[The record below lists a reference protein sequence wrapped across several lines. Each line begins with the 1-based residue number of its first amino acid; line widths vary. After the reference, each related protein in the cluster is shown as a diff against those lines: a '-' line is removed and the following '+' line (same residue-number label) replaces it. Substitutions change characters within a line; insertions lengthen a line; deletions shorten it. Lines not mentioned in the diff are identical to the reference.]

1 MGWMASAVQAV
12 LAATAAFAAFAV
24 VSNRHS
30 IFKAIPNEWRPM
42 KVSKIDL
49 GKNVENRIELLTPNC
64 RKQKS
69 KLGKNVE
76 NHFLTVSKG

>member
-1 MGWMASAVQAV
+1 
-12 LAATAAFAAFAV
+12 
-24 VSNRHS
+24 
-30 IFKAIPNEWRPM
+30 M

-49 GKNVENRIELLTPNC
+49 GKNVENRIELFTPNC

-76 NHFLTVSKG
+76 NRFLTVLRGKKNPFKLEYTSPNLI

>member
-1 MGWMASAVQAV
+1 
-12 LAATAAFAAFAV
+12 
-24 VSNRHS
+24 
-30 IFKAIPNEWRPM
+30 M

-49 GKNVENRIELLTPNC
+49 GKNVENRIELITPNC

-76 NHFLTVSKG
+76 NRFFDCFKGLKKLFS

>member
-1 MGWMASAVQAV
+1 
-12 LAATAAFAAFAV
+12 
-24 VSNRHS
+24 
-30 IFKAIPNEWRPM
+30 M

-49 GKNVENRIELLTPNC
+49 GKNVENRIELLTPNS

-76 NHFLTVSKG
+76 NRFLTVSKG

>member
-1 MGWMASAVQAV
+1 
-12 LAATAAFAAFAV
+12 
-24 VSNRHS
+24 
-30 IFKAIPNEWRPM
+30 M

-49 GKNVENRIELLTPNC
+49 GKNVENRIELFTPNC

-76 NHFLTVSKG
+76 NRFYYCFKGLKKLLSLEYTSPNLA